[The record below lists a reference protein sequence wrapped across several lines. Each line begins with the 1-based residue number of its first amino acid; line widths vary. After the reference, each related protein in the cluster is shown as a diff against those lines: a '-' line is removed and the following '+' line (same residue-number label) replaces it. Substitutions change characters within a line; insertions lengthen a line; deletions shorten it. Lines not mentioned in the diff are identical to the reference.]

1 MTSASHAKVVLVTG
15 SSAGGIGYALCEE
28 FAARG
33 CIVYASAR
41 RLASLETLSLGINR
55 LELDVGSL
63 ESCTAAVQRIIKEQG
78 RIDVLVNNA
87 GAGGAGALLD
97 ADVETEEGGK
107 ATFEINFWAPL
118 RMSKL
123 VARHM
128 IERRSGLI
136 VNIGSIV
143 GNIATPWSGIYS
155 ASKAALHSATETLR
169 MEVAGFGL
177 DVMLVAPGAITSQFG
192 KKQSA
197 SIKLPADSFYRDVAE
212 RIAERSNM
220 SQRADDRP
228 LIGLLT
234 DHTMPASKL
243 AHGIVARALRSRPAR
258 YYSAGG
264 KALLFWILE
273 RIPRPIV
280 WFLLSRSLGADR
292 VGKVKRA

>member
-1 MTSASHAKVVLVTG
+1 MPSSSARKVVLVTG

-28 FAARG
+28 FAARN

-41 RLASLETLSLGINR
+41 RLAALETLPASIHR
-55 LELDVGSL
+55 IELDVASF
-63 ESCTAAVQRIIKEQG
+63 ESCQKAVNQVLREQG

-97 ADVETEEGGK
+97 ADVESEEGGK

-123 VARHM
+123 VVPHM
-128 IERRSGLI
+128 AQQRSGLI

-143 GNIATPWSGIYS
+143 GNIPTPWTGIYS
-155 ASKAALHSATETLR
+155 ASKAALHSASETLR
-169 MEVAGFGL
+169 MEVAGFGI

-192 KKQSA
+192 KKQTL
-197 SIKLPADSFYRDVAE
+197 SIKLPEADSLYKDVAD

-220 SQRADDRP
+220 SQRAD
-228 LIGLLT
+228 
-234 DHTMPASKL
+234 HTMPASKL
-243 AHGIVARALRSRPAR
+243 AEGIVARALRSKPAA
-258 YYSAGG
+258 YYTAGG
-264 KALLFWILE
+264 KAFLFWLLE

-280 WFLLSRSLGADR
+280 WFLLARQLGANQ
-292 VGKVKRA
+292 VGQRKQS